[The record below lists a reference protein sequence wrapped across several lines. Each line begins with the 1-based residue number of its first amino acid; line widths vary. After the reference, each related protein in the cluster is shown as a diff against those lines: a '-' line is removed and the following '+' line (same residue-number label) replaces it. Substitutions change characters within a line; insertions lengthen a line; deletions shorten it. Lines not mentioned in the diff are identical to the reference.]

1 MELNQSILEM
11 PTKRSGVYVIFN
23 PITRKAYVGETND
36 FNRRLTE
43 HIIGIYG
50 NGDLT
55 NNNLKKETIKSF
67 EIFPVINSE
76 YNKKRYKKNEAYWL
90 AHETVIMYLFRK
102 YGYELYNGNY
112 SGRDN
117 TGDRDFLIKNDV
129 KGQELTNRTIEYLNL
144 KNYTPSEILEDENK
158 NDYYI
163 ENWEDFINAADS
175 ELNENIFKSR
185 FNKSMEEFYHL
196 SESERKAIWFDRL
209 KTYAENNNNCIIN
222 ENNYI
227 EECNKLLM
235 QKLSVEDLEC
245 CGLRKISVKD
255 FCNMIKDGTLNN
267 VIFSKFGH
275 YLSQSPVTILMSKI
289 YDIKHNKLKEL
300 DLDINP
306 DCAEKGICFWAVKKL
321 NEKDTRN
328 FFAGSGKKSRYV
340 IMPYTP
346 STKYKNKNTDDTFFE
361 ATQKIGILNPKAGES
376 IDDFHTR
383 MRSKFENDID
393 FAKEHFA
400 LGYTSYCNNT
410 YIAKDFPEKMIPA
423 VIEKKSKNSNSNRA
437 SNSNALLISEFSF
450 VDVSYEDFTEFYKY
464 FYSMLDG
471 KNKQELAFSFG
482 VKGTK
487 SLVLT
492 KDKNN
497 NKEYYK
503 TATGRSSA
511 SIICAALK
519 QDKIMGLINF
529 LENNFEKEP
538 DFRTTSFIIAKIEY
552 PYIVSLRNE

>member
-1 MELNQSILEM
+1 MKQNQSILEM
-11 PTKRSGVYVIFN
+11 PTDRSGVYAIFN
-23 PITRKAYVGETND
+23 PITKKAYVGETND

-43 HIIGIYG
+43 HIISIYG
-50 NGDLT
+50 NGETT
-55 NNNLKKETIKSF
+55 NNNLKNETIKSF

-76 YNKKRYKKNEAYWL
+76 YNKKIYKKNEAKWI
-90 AHETVIMYLFRK
+90 AQETIVMYLFRK
-102 YGYELYNGNY
+102 YGYELYNGND

-117 TGDRDFLIKNDV
+117 TGDRQFLIMNYIS
-129 KGQELTNRTIEYLNL
+129 GEELEKRTIDYLNSR
-144 KNYTPSEILEDENK
+144 YQTPSEILEDENK
-158 NDYYI
+158 KEYNID
-163 ENWEDFINAADS
+163 NWEDLINAAES
-175 ELNENIFKSR
+175 ELNDNIFKSR

-328 FFAGSGKKSRYV
+328 FFAGSEKKSRYV

-393 FAKEHFA
+393 FTQENFA
-400 LGYTSYCNNT
+400 LGYSSNCNKKCKT
-410 YIAKDFPEKMIPA
+410 KDYPKDMFPA
-423 VIEKKSKNSNSNRA
+423 VIKKKAKKTNSK
-437 SNSNALLISEFSF
+437 SNALLISEFGF
-450 VDVSYEDFTEFYKY
+450 VDVSYKDLTEIYKC
-464 FYSMLDG
+464 FYSMREG
-471 KNKQELAFSFG
+471 EYKGELAHSYTG
-482 VKGTK
+482 PV
-487 SLVLT
+487 SHMC
-492 KDKNN
+492 
-497 NKEYYK
+497 
-503 TATGRSSA
+503 AT
-511 SIICAALK
+511 LK
-519 QDKIMGLINF
+519 QDKKTKLIDY

>member
-1 MELNQSILEM
+1 MKQNQSILEM
-11 PTKRSGVYVIFN
+11 PTDRSGVYAIFN
-23 PITRKAYVGETND
+23 PITKKAYVGETND

-129 KGQELTNRTIEYLNL
+129 KGQELTNHTIEYLNL

-163 ENWEDFINAADS
+163 ENWEDFINAAES
-175 ELNENIFKSR
+175 ELNDNIFKSR

-289 YDIKHNKLKEL
+289 YDINHNKLKQL

-306 DCAEKGICFWAVKKL
+306 DCAEKGICFWAVKRL
-321 NEKDTRN
+321 NLNNTKK
-328 FFAGSGKKSRYV
+328 FFAKAGSGKESRYV

-346 STKYKNKNTDDTFFE
+346 FMNQEINNDALIKGTE
-361 ATQKIGILNPKAGES
+361 INPLPGES
-376 IDDFHTR
+376 IDDFYIR
-383 MRSKFENDID
+383 MRYKFENDID
-393 FAKEHFA
+393 FTQENFA
-400 LGYTSYCNNT
+400 LGYSSNCNKKCKT
-410 YIAKDFPEKMIPA
+410 KDYPKDMFPA
-423 VIEKKSKNSNSNRA
+423 VIKKKAKKTNSK
-437 SNSNALLISEFSF
+437 SNALLISEFGF
-450 VDVSYEDFTEFYKY
+450 VDVSYKDLTEIYKC
-464 FYSMLDG
+464 FYSMREG
-471 KNKQELAFSFG
+471 EYKGELAHSYTG
-482 VKGTK
+482 PV
-487 SLVLT
+487 SHMC
-492 KDKNN
+492 
-497 NKEYYK
+497 
-503 TATGRSSA
+503 AT
-511 SIICAALK
+511 LK
-519 QDKIMGLINF
+519 QDKKAKLIDY

>member
-11 PTKRSGVYVIFN
+11 PTERSGVYAIFN
-23 PITRKAYVGETND
+23 PITKKAYVGETND

-55 NNNLKKETIKSF
+55 NNNLKKETVKSF

-76 YNKKRYKKNEAYWL
+76 YNKKNYKKNEAYWI

-102 YGYELYNGNY
+102 YGYELYNGND

-129 KGQELTNRTIEYLNL
+129 RGEELTYRTIEYLNS
-144 KNYTPSEILEDENK
+144 KNYIPSENLEDENK

-185 FNKSMEEFYHL
+185 FNKTMEEFYHL
-196 SESERKAIWFDRL
+196 SESERKAIWSDRL
-209 KTYAENNNNCIIN
+209 KTYKENNNSCIIN

-245 CGLRKISVKD
+245 CGLKEISVKD
-255 FCNMIKDGTLNN
+255 FCDMIKDGTLNN

-275 YLSQSPVTILMSKI
+275 YLSQSPVTILKSKI
-289 YDIKHNKLKEL
+289 YDIKHNKLKDLE
-300 DLDINP
+300 LDINP
-306 DCAEKGICFWAVKKL
+306 DCEKKGICFWAVKKL
-321 NEKDTRN
+321 NKIDTRN
-328 FFAGSGKKSRYV
+328 FFAGSEKKSRYV

-346 STKYKNKNTDDTFFE
+346 STKYKNKNTKDTFFE
-361 ATQKIGILNPKAGES
+361 ATQNIGILNPKAGES
-376 IDDFHTR
+376 IDDFYTR
-383 MRSKFENDID
+383 MRSKFENDKD
-393 FAKEHFA
+393 FAESNFA
-400 LGYTSYCNNT
+400 LGYTSCCNNT
-410 YIAKDFPEKMIPA
+410 SITKDFPEKMIPA
-423 VIEKKSKNSNSNRA
+423 VIEKESKNSNSNRE

-450 VDVSYEDFTEFYKY
+450 LDVSYEDLSEIYKC
-464 FYSMLDG
+464 FYSMLEG

-482 VKGTK
+482 IEGTK
-487 SLVLT
+487 SLILT
-492 KDKNN
+492 KDKIN

-503 TATGRSSA
+503 TAKGSSSA
-511 SIICAALK
+511 SIICATLK
-519 QDKIMGLINF
+519 QDKITELINY

-552 PYIVSLRNE
+552 PYIVSLIN